1 LGTAGQGDARVRAL
15 PANTMQVVLVRV
27 ATAQRTLR
35 IPEESLRHES
45 TSYEALGVWLDACQ
59 PVCALFGDRGLG
71 LEWKGTLSNS
81 LPEEHIDKV
90 ARSTGVEVDVD
101 VEMGFWSK
109 IADWLREQRDLVEMF
124 GSLEPP
130 HPMTEMDASIL
141 RWREDFVFV
150 EAESS
155 LKMSSTRVLTRCC
168 IWTHRSGVG
177 AVQRK
182 RVQPCRRRRCWRR
195 MQAVEEHV
203 G

>member
-1 LGTAGQGDARVRAL
+1 MGTAGQGDARVRAL

-71 LEWKGTLSNS
+71 SEWKGTLSNS

-109 IADWLREQRDLVEMF
+109 IADWLREQRDSVE
-124 GSLEPP
+124 
-130 HPMTEMDASIL
+130 IL
-141 RWREDFVFV
+141 AAWSRRTRWRRWMPPSCGDKRILCLLRRGGQVAEDV
-150 EAESS
+150 
-155 LKMSSTRVLTRCC
+155 
-168 IWTHRSGVG
+168 
-177 AVQRK
+177 K
-182 RVQPCRRRRCWRR
+182 RQSVDK
-195 MQAVEEHV
+195 HV
-203 G
+203 GGG